1 MRKAIAGF
9 IKKMREKADYYDYN
23 LLAVVILLICFGLVM
38 LYSTSSYESNM
49 KFGDDMYYFRRQAL
63 ISLASVMVAVILSRI
78 DYHILI
84 KLSGFIFVMAFVLMA
99 LVKSPLGVEV
109 NGARRWLKLGIQ
121 FQPSE
126 IAKIAVITYLPVVII
141 SMGRKAKSLK
151 AVAVLLFLGAL
162 QAGGAYILTDN
173 LSTGLI
179 IGGIT
184 VILIFISHP
193 KTAPFVATAGA
204 GAGILAIFIGYL
216 AATIDNSQSFRIRR
230 VLAWLRPEEYS
241 ADGGYQVMQ
250 ALYAIGSGG
259 LFGKGLGNSAQKL
272 GTIPEAQNDMIF
284 SIVCEELGI
293 FGGVML
299 LLLFAYL
306 LYRLFFIAQNARDLY
321 GSLIVTGIFAHI
333 ALQVILNICVVINVI
348 PTTGITLPFISYG
361 GTSVLFLMTEMG
373 IALSVSRGIK
383 FQEKSR

>member
-1 MRKAIAGF
+1 MLGSDRSVNVRNEVTYAQGNCWIYQ
-9 IKKMREKADYYDYN
+9 KMREKADYYDYN

-162 QAGGAYILTDN
+162 RQA
-173 LSTGLI
+173 
-179 IGGIT
+179 
-184 VILIFISHP
+184 VRIS
-193 KTAPFVATAGA
+193 
-204 GAGILAIFIGYL
+204 
-216 AATIDNSQSFRIRR
+216 
-230 VLAWLRPEEYS
+230 
-241 ADGGYQVMQ
+241 
-250 ALYAIGSGG
+250 
-259 LFGKGLGNSAQKL
+259 
-272 GTIPEAQNDMIF
+272 
-284 SIVCEELGI
+284 
-293 FGGVML
+293 
-299 LLLFAYL
+299 
-306 LYRLFFIAQNARDLY
+306 
-321 GSLIVTGIFAHI
+321 
-333 ALQVILNICVVINVI
+333 
-348 PTTGITLPFISYG
+348 
-361 GTSVLFLMTEMG
+361 
-373 IALSVSRGIK
+373 
-383 FQEKSR
+383 